1 MKPSLLPEQLPRN
14 RPALGLAVGAAVF
27 ALAVLLRWR
36 LGGLAEGLGP
46 IALLP
51 AILLAGLFGGVWVGS
66 IVAAVAVAVGWVWF
80 FPPYGTLILSPRH
93 VVTMAMLMVTAA
105 LELYVVAVLN
115 QAIDNLSAARE
126 RSNTLFREL
135 QHRVANNL
143 QFVAALLRL
152 RKKMLE
158 RDSPGAIALEAAEDR
173 LDMLSRV
180 HRRLNS
186 PIAADQP
193 AGPYLEALCAD
204 LIKASDAPHVRLQVT
219 AEPVIL
225 DLDALMSV
233 SLIVAELITNS
244 LKHAFPDGVE
254 GCISVDLRTGG
265 QQHVLSVADNGV
277 GLPKNFASGR
287 AGSLGQGILQG
298 LVRQLRGT
306 IEVEAVAGTTAKI
319 RFPR

>member
-1 MKPSLLPEQLPRN
+1 MKLSLLPEQLPRN
-14 RPALGLAVGAAVF
+14 RPALGLAVGAGVF
-27 ALAVLLRWR
+27 ALAVLLRWN
-36 LGGLAEGLGP
+36 LGGLGEGLGP

-66 IVAAVAVAVGWVWF
+66 IVASVCVAVGWVWF
-80 FPPYGTLILSPRH
+80 FPPYGTLILSTRH
-93 VVTMAMLMVTAA
+93 VVTMAMLVATAA

-115 QAIDNLSAARE
+115 RAIDNLSAARE

-152 RKKMLE
+152 RRKTLE
-158 RDSPGAIALEAAEDR
+158 RDSLGAQALEAAQDR
-173 LDMLSRV
+173 LDMLARV

-204 LIKASDAPHVRLQVT
+204 LIKASDTPHIRLEVS
-219 AEPVIL
+219 AEPIVL
-225 DLDALMSV
+225 DLEALMSV
-233 SLIVAELITNS
+233 SLIVAELVTNS
-244 LKHAFPDGVE
+244 LKHAFSNGGE
-254 GCISVDLRTGG
+254 GCISIDFRLSG
-265 QQHVLSVADNGV
+265 QQHLLSVADNGV
-277 GLPKNFASGR
+277 GLPKTVASGKT
-287 AGSLGQGILQG
+287 GSLGQGILQS

-306 IEVEAVAGTTAKI
+306 ITIEGSGGTTARI
-319 RFPR
+319 RFPA